1 MIPGRGQESFSRLD
15 RLDEG
20 DGYSAPRLAPLS
32 LDTWRD
38 HMRGIKHLG
47 LLALGL
53 SALLLVGHGTLA
65 AQGPASPK
73 GTLTVAIWSGPP
85 ATALQDFLG
94 EFKKKYPD
102 VTVKLIYQGG
112 AGQTLAR
119 LRNEKARP
127 TIDVFFSTESA
138 AWFAASEGLSIP
150 LGSEK
155 IPNIRNVKD
164 DALATGMYEG
174 KTSWVPYWKGYVGIA
189 VNTKVYDPKTI
200 TSWKWM
206 WSKDLAPRKLGLP
219 ANFWFSGVQIQQA
232 AKIWGGDERNYEV
245 AFDKLKELAPNVGLV
260 YSSDADSMKA
270 LISGETPAQLTLFDD
285 VYRSVV
291 EGAPLAV
298 VAPPDTPVFAYYD
311 VIVAVKNAPA
321 GEALQALFINELL
334 TRDAN
339 QRWNNLIADEP
350 IIKGATSD
358 PKLANYIGFANQWHP
373 DQSIVVK
380 NWTTWNERHKKEVEP
395 LLGK

>member
-1 MIPGRGQESFSRLD
+1 
-15 RLDEG
+15 
-20 DGYSAPRLAPLS
+20 
-32 LDTWRD
+32 
-38 HMRGIKHLG
+38 MRAIKHVG
-47 LLALGL
+47 LLAMAVAG
-53 SALLLVGHGTLA
+53 ALLVGYATLA
-65 AQGPASPK
+65 AQGQASPK

-85 ATALQDFLG
+85 ATALQDFLTQ
-94 EFKKKYPD
+94 FRNKYPD
-102 VTVKLIYQGG
+102 VNVKLVYQGG

-127 TIDVFFSTESA
+127 TIDIFFSTESA
-138 AWFAASEGLSIP
+138 AWFAASEGLSVPIT
-150 LGSEK
+150 EDK
-155 IPNIRNVKD
+155 VPNVRNVKD
-164 DALATGMYEG
+164 DAASAGMYDSKLG
-174 KTSWVPYWKGYVGIA
+174 WIPYWKGYVGIA

-206 WSKDLAPRKLGLP
+206 WNKDLAPRKLGLP
-219 ANFWFSGVQIQQA
+219 ANFWFSGVQIQQV
-232 AKIWGGDERNYEV
+232 AKIWGGNERNYEM
-245 AFDKLKELAPNVGLV
+245 AFEKLKELAPNVGLV

-311 VIVAVKNAPA
+311 VIVAVKNPP
-321 GEALQALFINELL
+321 GGDSLQMLFINELL

-350 IIKGATSD
+350 TIKGATSD
-358 PKLANYIGFANQWHP
+358 PKLKDYIGFANQWHP
-373 DQSIVVK
+373 DLSVVVK
-380 NWTTWNERHKKEVEP
+380 NWPTWSERHKKEIEP
-395 LLGK
+395 LFGK